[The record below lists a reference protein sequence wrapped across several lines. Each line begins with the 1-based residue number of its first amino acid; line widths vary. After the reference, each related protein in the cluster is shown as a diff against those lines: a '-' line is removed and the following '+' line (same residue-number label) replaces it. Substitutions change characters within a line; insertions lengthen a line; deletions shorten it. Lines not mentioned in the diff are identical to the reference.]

1 MKMKNI
7 FTLLEK
13 FLSEMIVLRRAI
25 LLTLDYL
32 SIIFALLLSYL
43 NFNIN
48 LFNFNN
54 KFNSFYIIS
63 LLFIP
68 LIFTI
73 SYYLTSQY
81 KGLTKYTG
89 STSFYKISYKNFIL
103 ILFLSVV
110 YPKFIDALL
119 PFQFWIT
126 FWLLSTFFTTS
137 YRLVLRDLLI
147 LPRIFEKKD
156 KNKRVIIYG
165 AGQAGADLALSL
177 IKTGNYTIICFFDD
191 SPRLWGRTL
200 HGIPIRKTK
209 INSELRNI
217 VDEVLIALPKINT
230 AKRVLI
236 LKSINQF
243 SIPVYQ
249 IPTIKDLT
257 SGNSF
262 INDLK
267 PINIEDLLARDFVAP
282 RKSLLSK
289 GIKNSSILVIGAGG
303 SIGAEL
309 CHQILLLK
317 PKKLILFDLSES
329 SLYTV
334 SNSLNKIN
342 HQNIEISVIIGNA
355 CNILKLENILINYK
369 VNTIFHAAA
378 YKHVPLVEIN
388 PLEGIYNNVFS
399 TYKICK
405 LVMDSKY
412 ANKMIFISTDKAVR
426 PTNVMGASKRLGEL
440 IIKSFANEVLK
451 SKSKINK
458 KIFSMVR
465 FGNVLGSSGSVVP
478 LFKKQIEIGG
488 PITITHPEIVRYFMT
503 IEEAAQLVLQSLG
516 LAKGGEVFLLDMG
529 DPVKIKD
536 LAEQMV
542 FLSGLTIKNKSN
554 INGDIEI
561 KYTGLRPGEKLYEE
575 LLVSEESER
584 TSHPL
589 IFKAIELPYEIKTL
603 TPQLEKLNKFIRQ
616 NQSEEALAQLN
627 RIVPEW
633 KRSRLNKTKNIF

>member
-1 MKMKNI
+1 MKNI

-25 LLTLDYL
+25 LLILDYV
-32 SIIFALLLSYL
+32 SIIFALLLTYL
-43 NFNIN
+43 NNNIN

-54 KFNSFYIIS
+54 KFNSFYVIS

-68 LIFTI
+68 LIFTV
-73 SYYLTSQY
+73 SFYLTSQY

-89 STSFYKISYKNFIL
+89 STSFYKIAYKNFIL
-103 ILFLSVV
+103 VLFLSIV
-110 YPKFIDALL
+110 YPKFINALL
-119 PFQFWIT
+119 PYQFWIT

-156 KNKRVIIYG
+156 KNTRVIIYG
-165 AGQAGADLALSL
+165 AGQAGADLANSL

-209 INSELRNI
+209 INFELRNI

-282 RKSLLSK
+282 RKALLSK
-289 GIKNSSILVIGAGG
+289 GIVNSSILVIGAGG

-309 CHQILLLK
+309 CRQILLLN
-317 PKKLILFDLSES
+317 PKKLILFDISES

-334 SNSLNKIN
+334 NNSLEQIN

-355 CNILKLENILINYK
+355 CNISKLENILIKYK

-405 LVMDSKY
+405 LVMESKY

-440 IIKSFANEVLK
+440 IIKSFSNEVLK
-451 SKSKINK
+451 SKFKSQLNK

-488 PITITHPEIVRYFMT
+488 PITITHPKIVRYFMT

-575 LLVSEESER
+575 LLISEDSER

-589 IFKAIELPYEIKTL
+589 IFKAIELPYEIETL
-603 TPQLEKLNKFIRQ
+603 TPQLDKLNKFIKQ
-616 NQSEEALAQLN
+616 NQIEEALDQLN
-627 RIVPEW
+627 KIVPEW
-633 KRSRLNKTKNIF
+633 KRSRSNKI